1 MNTNEEVV
9 LDVKPEDV
17 VNEGV
22 NVEAPTDMPINTT
35 PKFDAKKGLLIVG
48 LTLTG
53 LAAGYGVY
61 KGVKWFVG
69 KRAEKKAAKVES
81 ESKTTENTEEK

>member
-1 MNTNEEVV
+1 MNENVV
-9 LDVKPEDV
+9 LDVQPEDV
-17 VNEGV
+17 LNEGV
-22 NVEAPTDMPINTT
+22 NVEAQTDMPVNTT

-61 KGVKWFVG
+61 RGVKWFLG
-69 KRAEKKAAKVES
+69 KRAKKKAAKVETES
-81 ESKTTENTEEK
+81 ETSENTEEK